1 MIACYLTGHEIADTV
16 MTRVAR
22 GNGYTLRHVSEPFH
36 SAKVHVAYG
45 ILRGTAD
52 IFREAKRRG
61 ERFIFLDKGFMG
73 AKHYDGYYRVGVNRF
88 QQDYQPHA
96 FGDERTSSKWHP
108 FREVNFETMEVFWPH
123 WRGEEILVIPPTEHI
138 CQFYNL
144 GSPRIWLKET
154 MASIVDHSARPI
166 RVRFKTDG
174 EPLNHHLSKAFAVVT
189 HSSSVAWEAMR
200 YGIPVISDPACV
212 THNLMPLTLRDLEN
226 ESAIQVDEQM
236 VMSLLKFMSHY
247 QFTLDEL
254 ATGTA
259 RHLIE
264 GVV

>member
-16 MTRVAR
+16 MTRIAT
-22 GNGYTLRHVSEPFH
+22 GNSYNLRRTTDPFTP
-36 SAKVHVAYG
+36 AKVHIAYG
-45 ILRGTAD
+45 ILRGTAE
-52 IFREAKRRG
+52 IFKEARRRG

-73 AKHYDGYYRVGVNRF
+73 ASHYDGYYRIGINRF

-96 FGDERTSSKWHP
+96 FDTDRLHP
-108 FREVNFETMEVFWPH
+108 LHYPAKLSRAVGTEVL
-123 WRGEEILVIPPTEHI
+123 IIPPTDHI

-144 GSPRIWLKET
+144 GSPRIWLKEA
-154 MASIVDHSARPI
+154 MANIVDHSPRPI

-174 EPLNHHLSKAFAVVT
+174 EPLINHLSKAFCVVT

-212 THNLMPLTLRDLEN
+212 THNLLPLTLKDLEN
-226 ESAIQVDEQM
+226 ESSIQVDDKM

-254 ATGTA
+254 AAGMA
-259 RHLIE
+259 RHLR
-264 GVV
+264 G